1 MGKIHIFAKN
11 NEQNHA
17 LPLEMG
23 KLRAPKKELVTIVT
37 SMRFIGEY
45 LAKTDA
51 KGRVFF
57 PAAFRKV
64 VDTKGAPQ
72 SFVLR
77 SDLFQKC
84 LVLYPEAV
92 WNSRLDEMQARMN
105 HWNGEHQDML
115 RRFVAGVEMQEL
127 DKSGRLLL
135 TKRKLQV
142 AGITDEVRFVGMD
155 DRIEIWNPSRFD
167 EYLNDGGGSLG
178 ADLQRCMAD
187 DPQSPPPAPLM
198 GREEREA

>member
-1 MGKIHIFAKN
+1 
-11 NEQNHA
+11 
-17 LPLEMG
+17 
-23 KLRAPKKELVTIVT
+23 
-37 SMRFIGEY
+37 MRFIGEY

-84 LVLYPEAV
+84 LVLYPESV

-135 TKRKLQV
+135 TKRKLQA

-155 DRIEIWNPSRFD
+155 DRIETMETATLISPSTSINRRIQNIATSSACLVD
-167 EYLNDGGGSLG
+167 RPITHIS
-178 ADLQRCMAD
+178 R
-187 DPQSPPPAPLM
+187 
-198 GREEREA
+198 RR

>member
-1 MGKIHIFAKN
+1 
-11 NEQNHA
+11 
-17 LPLEMG
+17 
-23 KLRAPKKELVTIVT
+23 
-37 SMRFIGEY
+37 MRFIGEY

-84 LVLYPEAV
+84 LVLYPESV

-105 HWNGEHQDML
+105 HWNGEHQEMH
-115 RRFVAGVEMQEL
+115 RRLAAGVEMQEL

-135 TKRKLQV
+135 TKRKLQA

-155 DRIEIWNPSRFD
+155 DRIEIWNPTRFD
-167 EYLNDGGGSLG
+167 EYLNEGEDTLG

-187 DPQSPPPAPLM
+187 DPQSPSPAPLR
-198 GREEREA
+198 GREESEV